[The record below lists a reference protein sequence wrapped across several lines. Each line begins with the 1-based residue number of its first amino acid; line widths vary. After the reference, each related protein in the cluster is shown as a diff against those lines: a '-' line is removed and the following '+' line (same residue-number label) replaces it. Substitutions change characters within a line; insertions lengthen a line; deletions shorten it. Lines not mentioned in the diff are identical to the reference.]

1 MIILVRNKGTKFK
14 FVRIEVVNSRENMP
28 NQAEKPN
35 RNGNN
40 ATAIKT

>member
-1 MIILVRNKGTKFK
+1 MKMDNF
-14 FVRIEVVNSRENMP
+14 RENMP

-35 RNGNN
+35 KNGNN

>member
-1 MIILVRNKGTKFK
+1 MVRNSSSYGSKMGYSK
-14 FVRIEVVNSRENMP
+14 ENMP

>member
-1 MIILVRNKGTKFK
+1 MIILVRNNGTKFK
-14 FVRIEVVNSRENMP
+14 FVRMGSSRENMP